1 MSLRLKLPIR
11 LLEQV
16 NQGVEGKILD
26 ARNPMR
32 DRKPTDKERRQFQRL
47 LPRLN
52 DGSRWTVET
61 ERRGW
66 RVRQVWDV
74 GKTTKSRRRLWLR
87 WPTWN
92 LMKERYS
99 APQIAAI
106 LKEKMAP
113 VSAAV

>member
-1 MSLRLKLPIR
+1 MKKTRSHRTPTI
-11 LLEQV
+11 
-16 NQGVEGKILD
+16 
-26 ARNPMR
+26 R
-32 DRKPTDKERRQFQRL
+32 DRKRFQSL
-47 LPRLN
+47 LPRLV

-74 GKTTKSRRRLWLR
+74 GKTTKSIRRLWLR
-87 WPTWN
+87 WPVWN

-99 APQIAAI
+99 PPEIAAI
-106 LKEKMAP
+106 LREKLAP